1 MPLHPRPTPRPDTD
15 AGPDRDATIES
26 LLIAGL
32 DAYFAG
38 DHERAIHTWTRV
50 LFLDRSHPRARAYI
64 ERARAVLAER
74 QRELDELL
82 QGGIDAFNEG
92 DPDRAR
98 QMLTS
103 AVHRG
108 GGEDVALAVLQR
120 LDKVRSSGHAPRRAL
135 PPLAEPDGAVPPA
148 EAPSAARANHVL
160 AVSTLGLL
168 LAAAALA
175 FGWGHFEAWRA
186 PVPPVVSIAP
196 PPTSIVAVP
205 RSSDLLIDRARA
217 MFGRG
222 HLYEALDTLSKI
234 RPEDPRRAE
243 ADRLRADIQQA
254 LLAMADGGRMP
265 PGPTVPAR
273 VLRP

>member
-1 MPLHPRPTPRPDTD
+1 MPHSSRPTPRPETG
-15 AGPDRDATIES
+15 AAPDHDATIES

-82 QGGIDAFNEG
+82 QGGIDAFNDG
-92 DPDRAR
+92 DPERAR

-103 AVHRG
+103 AVGRG

-120 LDKVRSSGHAPRRAL
+120 LDKLRVPAPAPPRVAPPPVEPPGLARPVEPPVSRR
-135 PPLAEPDGAVPPA
+135 V
-148 EAPSAARANHVL
+148 NHVL
-160 AVSTLGLL
+160 AFSTLALL
-168 LAAAALA
+168 LAAVALA
-175 FGWGHFEAWRA
+175 FGWGQFDGWRA
-186 PVPPVVSIAP
+186 PAPPVVSIAP
-196 PPTSIVAVP
+196 PPGAAVTLP
-205 RSSDLLIDRARA
+205 RSSDLLLDRARA

-222 HLYEALDTLSKI
+222 HLYEALETVSKI
-234 RPEDPRRAE
+234 RLEDPRRAE
-243 ADRLRADIQQA
+243 ADRLRADIQAA
-254 LLAMADGGRMP
+254 LLATADGGRMP
-265 PGPTVPAR
+265 AVPSVPAG

>member
-1 MPLHPRPTPRPDTD
+1 MPHSSRPIPRAEADQ
-15 AGPDRDATIES
+15 GPDRDATIES

-32 DAYFAG
+32 DAYFSG

-64 ERARAVLAER
+64 ERARTVLAER

-92 DPDRAR
+92 DPERAR
-98 QMLTS
+98 QILTS
-103 AVHRG
+103 AVGRG

-120 LDKVRSSGHAPRRAL
+120 LDKVRSSSQAPRRVLA
-135 PPLAEPDGAVPPA
+135 PPVEPSPGGAPA
-148 EAPSAARANHVL
+148 DAPVSGRANHVL
-160 AVSTLGLL
+160 AISTLGLL
-168 LAAAALA
+168 LAAALLA
-175 FGWGHFEAWRA
+175 FGWGRFETWRA
-186 PVPPVVSIAP
+186 PAPPVVSVAP
-196 PPTSIVAVP
+196 PSGSVVTVP

-222 HLYEALDTLSKI
+222 HLYEALETVSKV

-243 ADRLRADIQQA
+243 ADRLRADIQAA
-254 LLAMADGGRMP
+254 LLATADGGRMP
-265 PGPTVPAR
+265 TDPTVPAR
-273 VLRP
+273 ALRP